1 MTRHVLM
8 GIGALALVAPA
19 DANAQPAA
27 ATPSVEAVLAANHSA
42 VGAATGRGTLRL
54 NYAYQAAGL
63 TGTQTQ
69 TQDLASGA
77 FIDSYELGPTGGA
90 TGFDGKTPWMRDQSG
105 ANTTQEGG
113 DRVAVAVNE
122 AYRAANLWWRPD
134 RGGAQVAYVG
144 RETLDG
150 KALDHLTVPPRGGL
164 RFDAW
169 FDAGTHLLDRIAEDE
184 MFLHTRLLYADY
196 RREGGRREGGA
207 MLAHKITI
215 DGGEGEASY
224 ETLTLTGARVG
235 AAQPLSAYS
244 RPTAP
249 PTGAAIDGGAASAT
263 VPFRLLNNH
272 IYVQATVNGKGPYT
286 FIVDTGGHTILSHR
300 VVQEAGLDSQGKGAE
315 GGAGE
320 GSSTLG
326 YAKVHE
332 IAVGPVRMTDQT
344 GFTTEI
350 YEPAIEGIRVD
361 GMVGFELFRRFAVR
375 IDYAA
380 QTLTFTDFARFS
392 PAGAGTEIPFRFY
405 DHVPQVTGKIGD
417 LPARLD
423 IDTGSR
429 SELDITSPTVARAG
443 LRALYPK
450 SVNAVTGWG
459 VGGPSHSD
467 VARLPSLTLGG
478 VTSDSV
484 VGEFS
489 NDHGGSFS
497 DPNFE
502 GNVGSGFLKRYVVTF
517 DYAHQRMYLKP
528 IDPAPQDAGRFDR
541 SGMWINAGADGYA
554 VTFVNEGGAA
564 AGAGLA
570 VGDVIT
576 SLDGKP
582 AVAAELSD
590 ARSLLRAR
598 PAGTH
603 VPLEFKRGAETKQ
616 AELVLK
622 DQI

>member
-1 MTRHVLM
+1 MTRHVLL
-8 GIGALALVAPA
+8 GISALALMASA
-19 DANAQPAA
+19 AANAQPAA
-27 ATPSVEAVLAANHSA
+27 APGAEAVLAANHAA
-42 VGAATGRGTLRL
+42 VGDAPARGTAHLD
-54 NYAYQAAGL
+54 YAYQASGL

-69 TQDLASGA
+69 MQDLATGA
-77 FIDSYELGPTGGA
+77 FIDAYELGPTAGA
-90 TGFDGKTPWMRDQSG
+90 TGFDGKTPWKRDQSG

-113 DRVAVAVNE
+113 DRVAVSVNE
-122 AYRAANLWWRPD
+122 AYRAANLWWRRD
-134 RGGAQVAYVG
+134 HGGARVTWVG
-144 RETLDG
+144 RETVDG
-150 KALDHLTVPPRGGL
+150 KTLDHLTVTPRGGQ

-169 FDAGTHLLDRIAEDE
+169 FDAGTHLLDRIAEDD
-184 MFLHTRLLYADY
+184 MFLHTRLFYADY
-196 RREGGRREGGA
+196 RREGGA

-224 ETLTLTGARVG
+224 ETLSLTRATVS
-235 AAQPLSAYS
+235 AAQPLSAYA

-286 FIVDTGGHTILSHR
+286 FIVDTGGHTLLSHR
-300 VVQEAGLDSQGKGAE
+300 VVQEAGLESQGKGAE

-350 YEPAIEGIRVD
+350 YDPSIEGIRVD
-361 GMVGFELFRRFAVR
+361 GMVGFELFRRFAVK

-380 QTLTFTDFARFS
+380 QTLTFTDFAHFS
-392 PAGAGTEIPFRFY
+392 PAGAGTEIPFKFY
-405 DHVPQVTGKIGD
+405 DHVPQVVGKIGD

-429 SELDITSPTVARAG
+429 AEIDVTSPAVQRAG

-450 SVNAVTGWG
+450 GVNAVTGWG
-459 VGGPSHSD
+459 VGGPGNAY

-478 VTSDSV
+478 VTAESI
-484 VGEFS
+484 VGS
-489 NDHGGSFS
+489 LSTAKGGSFS

-528 IDPAPQDAGRFDR
+528 IDPPPQDAGRFDR

-554 VTFVNEGGAA
+554 VTFVNEGGGAA
-564 AGAGLA
+564 EAGLA

-576 SLDGKP
+576 ALDGKP
-582 AVAAELSD
+582 VVAAELSD

-598 PAGTH
+598 PAGAH
-603 VPLEFKRGAETKQ
+603 VPVEFKRGGEMKHAEI
-616 AELVLK
+616 VLK